1 MKYSLTR
8 LICMIATAAILSACD
23 GNKPATA
30 PVAEAAKVVPAAPVD
45 PVATA
50 TLLEG
55 KKPVGAGII
64 ADMVREGDL
73 AVGKDFTMALGGRFH
88 HIHTKLMAIKCA
100 TCHDGVKFPDNIQFL
115 RREEFPLAAYPGA
128 VDRGTCMGCHRG
140 EGSLAT
146 RIYGVSPK

>member
-1 MKYSLTR
+1 MRISMKALIALFASATLLT
-8 LICMIATAAILSACD
+8 ACD
-23 GNKPATA
+23 AGK
-30 PVAEAAKVVPAAPVD
+30 PAAPQAAVVSKPAPSEPATV
-45 PVATA
+45 PVA
-50 TLLEG
+50 LDG
-55 KKPVGAGII
+55 KSPVGAGII
-64 ADMVREGDL
+64 ADMVRQGDL

-88 HIHTKLMAIKCA
+88 HIHSKLMAIKCA
-100 TCHDGVKFPDNIQFL
+100 TCHDGVKFPENIQFL